1 ASAAGASIPPAG
13 KEGRRLPLVALT
25 LVGIN
30 GHGPYLAQLDL
41 LESTDSVL
49 FDAAERRLF
58 DLQNPEEGLWI
69 GTGKWRLRLFAD
81 WQRSEGEK
89 YVLDARPSQL
99 FHRFLRDDAEPAVV
113 TEDA

>member
-30 GHGPYLAQLDL
+30 GHGPHIATLDL

-49 FDAAERRLF
+49 FDAPERRLF

-69 GTGKWRLRLFAD
+69 GTGKWRPRLFAD
-81 WQRSEGEK
+81 WTRNDGDG
-89 YVLDARPSQL
+89 YALDARPAQVS
-99 FHRFLRDDAEPAVV
+99 HRWQRADDAPAVV
-113 TEDA
+113 